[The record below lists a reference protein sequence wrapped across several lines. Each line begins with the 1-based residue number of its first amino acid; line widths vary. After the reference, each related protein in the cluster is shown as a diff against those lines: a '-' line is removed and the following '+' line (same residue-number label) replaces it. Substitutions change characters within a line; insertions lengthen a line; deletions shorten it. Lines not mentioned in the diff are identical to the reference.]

1 MKRHTLLIIVLTTLM
16 AMTVIKTHAKADR
29 LVTISEMNIQKS
41 WIKSHFT
48 INKGQLPF

>member
-16 AMTVIKTHAKADR
+16 AMTVIKTHAKADH
-29 LVTISEMNIQKS
+29 LVTISEMKIQKS
-41 WIKSHFT
+41 WIKSHLT